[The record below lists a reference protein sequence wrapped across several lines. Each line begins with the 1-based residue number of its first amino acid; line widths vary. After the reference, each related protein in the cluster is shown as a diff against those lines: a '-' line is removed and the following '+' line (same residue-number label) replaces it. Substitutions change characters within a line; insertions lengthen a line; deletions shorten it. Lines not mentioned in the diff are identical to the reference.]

1 MIRGFNSLPPL
12 FSILFHWTNQQK
24 DRSIEPNKTKMP
36 FEVARINSQ
45 QRRNLIRLCRIA
57 NYIYLLL

>member
-1 MIRGFNSLPPL
+1 
-12 FSILFHWTNQQK
+12 
-24 DRSIEPNKTKMP
+24 MP